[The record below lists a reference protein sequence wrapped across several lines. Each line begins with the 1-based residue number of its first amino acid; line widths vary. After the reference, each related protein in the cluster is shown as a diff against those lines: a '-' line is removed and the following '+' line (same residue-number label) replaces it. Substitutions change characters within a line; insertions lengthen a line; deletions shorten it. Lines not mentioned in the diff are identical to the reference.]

1 MLFRFSYVWRLRFT
15 ARQPQQTPGFYGLV
29 EIEAERGELVTAFRR
44 DLVHGPTR
52 LPCPVD
58 AEFLDETG
66 EGAGAFVLDQVGQRA
81 GRRGERHRDDG
92 SAQFVDFDAVNQTK
106 VDDVDAEFRV
116 DDLVQGFFH
125 VSCRGTSDIVD
136 GFQRNVVILRLGA
149 SARVGMIAA
158 AANVLPV
165 FFGFLVHRLAV
176 LEPFGQVRI
185 EHDATGRVLIVAQG
199 LGHGIED
206 RRLRFGYQGVA
217 HCLSKLLMDV
227 ACIC

>member
-1 MLFRFSYVWRLRFT
+1 MR
-15 ARQPQQTPGFYGLV
+15 
-29 EIEAERGELVTAFRR
+29 
-44 DLVHGPTR
+44 
-52 LPCPVD
+52 
-58 AEFLDETG
+58 
-66 EGAGAFVLDQVGQRA
+66 
-81 GRRGERHRDDG
+81 
-92 SAQFVDFDAVNQTK
+92 
-106 VDDVDAEFRV
+106 EFRV

-158 AANVLPV
+158 AASVLPV